1 MNYSMNYFQAGV
13 TCICL
18 NKVAEKLLSEPGY
31 CHINCVL
38 DGEPCGGIKAWDVYQ
53 IENHMGSYSRDQQN
67 AVEG

>member
-1 MNYSMNYFQAGV
+1 MTV
-13 TCICL
+13 
-18 NKVAEKLLSEPGY
+18 KLLSEPGH

-53 IENHMGSYSRDQQN
+53 IENHMGPNSGDQQN